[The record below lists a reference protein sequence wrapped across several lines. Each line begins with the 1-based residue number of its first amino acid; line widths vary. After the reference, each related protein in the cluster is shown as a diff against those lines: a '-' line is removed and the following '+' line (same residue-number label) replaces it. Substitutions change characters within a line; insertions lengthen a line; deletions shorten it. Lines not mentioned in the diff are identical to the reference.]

1 MYHHFFG
8 IFEYNVK
15 IEMQLPSHLKLAIEG
30 SIQAAKAIMDI
41 YSSEY
46 ESTYKS
52 DGSPVTTADFTSSSI
67 LMEYL
72 NQTKIPVISEELDK
86 ANYATRKAWDLV
98 WIVDP
103 LDGTKEFIRR
113 NGEFV
118 ICVALVKNGD
128 PIFGIITHPVSE
140 TILLG
145 GKEYGCTHISFADVN
160 QPEAWK
166 LIDPSPLNQPIV
178 LSSSRTPYRSNEK
191 ELIDQLEERFST
203 IEYSKK
209 GSALKFFDLAL
220 GKSDIYP
227 RFAPTMEWD
236 IAAGHAIMQSI
247 GGDVINL
254 EESKPLKYN
263 KESLYNPHFIVYTQ
277 ALKEAM
283 DL

>member
-1 MYHHFFG
+1 
-8 IFEYNVK
+8 
-15 IEMQLPSHLKLAIEG
+15 MQLPPHILQAIEG
-30 SIQAAKAIMDI
+30 SIQAAKAIMEI
-41 YSSEY
+41 YSQGF
-46 ESTYKS
+46 ESTYKA

-67 LMEYL
+67 LTEYL
-72 NQTKIPVISEELDK
+72 NQTHIPVISEELDK
-86 ANYATRKAWDLV
+86 ADYATRKDWDLV

-103 LDGTKEFIRR
+103 LDGTREFIRR

-118 ICVALVKNGD
+118 ICIALVEKGN

-145 GKEYGCTHISFADVN
+145 GKEYGCSHISFSDFN
-160 QPEAWK
+160 HPETWK
-166 LIDPSPLNQPIV
+166 LISPAPLNQPIV
-178 LSSSRTPYRSNEK
+178 LSSSRTPYRSTEK
-191 ELIDQLEERFST
+191 ELIDQLEERFNT

-236 IAAGHAIMQSI
+236 IAAGHAIMQAI
-247 GGDVINL
+247 GGEVMNA
-254 EESKPLKYN
+254 EEQKPLHYN
-263 KESLYNPHFIVYTQ
+263 KESLYNPYFIVYTQ
-277 ALKEAM
+277 AIKEAM